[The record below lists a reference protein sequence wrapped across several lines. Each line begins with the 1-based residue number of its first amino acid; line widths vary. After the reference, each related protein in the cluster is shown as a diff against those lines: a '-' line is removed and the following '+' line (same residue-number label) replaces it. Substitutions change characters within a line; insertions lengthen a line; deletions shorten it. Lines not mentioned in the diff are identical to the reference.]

1 MTSISPLATIPWSHL
16 KEGKV
21 LGKGG
26 YGIVHLGEWNGQP
39 VAIKG
44 SFSRNIVRPHV

>member
-21 LGKGG
+21 LEGRVRHCAPWRMERAAGR
-26 YGIVHLGEWNGQP
+26 YQET
-39 VAIKG
+39 
-44 SFSRNIVRPHV
+44 FSRNIVRPHV